1 VGFIWRLII
10 GGWRWRGGRAA
21 TPKELGVLLQVLLE
35 LRSGPPG
42 STGGDQVQRR
52 CERFDI
58 IKRLATS
65 SFLVSLLPA
74 WSVSSFPSLPFLL
87 QRLPPPS
94 FLLCIVYVTAQI
106 LLLHPLRMD
115 MAVGF
120 LYKLKNPTIDDMP
133 PIPSLGR
140 LPMCKG
146 SLCADDMRLK
156 LNEK

>member
-1 VGFIWRLII
+1 
-10 GGWRWRGGRAA
+10 
-21 TPKELGVLLQVLLE
+21 
-35 LRSGPPG
+35 
-42 STGGDQVQRR
+42 
-52 CERFDI
+52 
-58 IKRLATS
+58 
-65 SFLVSLLPA
+65 
-74 WSVSSFPSLPFLL
+74 
-87 QRLPPPS
+87 
-94 FLLCIVYVTAQI
+94 
-106 LLLHPLRMD
+106 MD